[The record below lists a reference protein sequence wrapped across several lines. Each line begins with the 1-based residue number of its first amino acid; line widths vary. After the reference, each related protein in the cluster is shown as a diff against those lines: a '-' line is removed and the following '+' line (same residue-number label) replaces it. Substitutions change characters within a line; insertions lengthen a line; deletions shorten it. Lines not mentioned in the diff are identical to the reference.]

1 MKKLLIGGLMYVGLA
16 VFVNAVSAQDVA
28 FSPNRVAAASP
39 FPEKKTSIISEMDVN
54 MHAVR
59 DFRKNFANATHVQ
72 WVRTDN
78 GNSVYFTNDG
88 KKMRSSYNFKGNREY
103 TLKYYDESGMSRSL
117 RHRVKS
123 NYYDHTIVIVT
134 EVARNKQVYY
144 LVKMENPKEYLT
156 LRITDDDMSVFEKID
171 KL

>member
-1 MKKLLIGGLMYVGLA
+1 MKKLLTGGLLYIGLA

-28 FSPNRVAAASP
+28 FSPNRVAPANP
-39 FPEKKTSIISEMDVN
+39 FPEKKTRIISEMDVD

-59 DFRKNFANATHVQ
+59 DFRKNFANATDVQ

-78 GNSVYFTNDG
+78 GTSVYFMNEG
-88 KKMRSSYNFKGNREY
+88 KRMRSSYNFKGNREY
-103 TLKYYDESGMSRSL
+103 TLKYYDESGMSQNL

-123 NYYDHTIVIVT
+123 NYYDHKIVIVT
-134 EVARNKQVYY
+134 EVARNNQVYY

-156 LRITDDDMSVFEKID
+156 LRITDDDMSVFEKIN